1 MAKRLTKKQKVE
13 NYIIK
18 HPDMRPV
25 DIAKKVD
32 AAPAY
37 IGQIRRDLAAAR
49 PELKLPQVKRGRHS
63 SPAKKGKARQAAEGQ
78 VDWVDGLVEE
88 VWREASPEI
97 EHEIEAEIERLIQGG
112 APTSPRTSSS
122 ACSLLLGSGDG

>member
-49 PELKLPQVKRGRHS
+49 PELGLPQVKRGRHS
-63 SPAKKGKARQAAEGQ
+63 GPAKKPVKPVHYRKPYIRPMLAVWERETETKLKRETLPEYTGGTTPNLFRRVLTAL
-78 VDWVDGLVEE
+78 GL
-88 VWREASPEI
+88 
-97 EHEIEAEIERLIQGG
+97 Q
-112 APTSPRTSSS
+112 
-122 ACSLLLGSGDG
+122 